1 MANSGKNNASH
12 ELRDEIHNQSLH
24 KSFLHREFLTWLW
37 YFAETSEGRFDIV
50 TKKGPKKSAQIWMD
64 DRIVLTAK
72 TGRAHEHIIKGGVP
86 STSDEAAVALESGK
100 SVKEMRIAVEIEDCG
115 LFQATLGGD
124 DITPK
129 GLVLPEPNPNV
140 ENSVLDQRI
149 DAVDLFSVAI
159 DTLFLKFM
167 DERTDKL
174 WDTSRM
180 NSIRN
185 WIKTRRHEPKTIH

>member
-1 MANSGKNNASH
+1 MANSGKINEAQ

-37 YFAETSEGRFDIV
+37 YFAETSEGRFEFASK
-50 TKKGPKKSAQIWMD
+50 TGAKTAAQLWMD

-86 STSDEAAVALESGK
+86 STSEEAAVALESGK
-100 SVKEMRIAVEIEDCG
+100 SVKEMRIAMDIEGFG
-115 LFQATLGGD
+115 LFQATLGGE

-129 GLVLPEPNPNV
+129 GLLLPEPNQNV
-140 ENSVLDQRI
+140 EDSVLDQRI
-149 DAVDLFSVAI
+149 DAVDLFSTAM
-159 DTLFLKFM
+159 DTLFAKFM

-174 WDTSRM
+174 WETTRM